1 MVTQLNFKG
10 TFFYIRGKN
19 AVADRSRCN
28 TGYGGMQMKKIRKE
42 MVYILLISLIIMSAG
57 LLFNDNVWFD
67 ETYTLALIRHD
78 VSEITDILRSDMH
91 PPLYFA
97 GLKLFCSVF
106 GYHIIVTKLFS
117 VIGFVLLLLLG
128 ILYIRKDYG
137 EQICIFYFLII
148 GAVPFSFYFSVQQR
162 CYSWS
167 MFFVTWCFLEGM
179 RLVRHRRW
187 TNAVLFAVAALGAAY
202 NHIYALIAVAGTVLC
217 LNGWIWFRQRGL
229 WRKIVVADFIMI
241 LGYLGWL
248 RILLLQTKKAAE
260 TFWQVSL
267 EKDSL
272 VVLAFT
278 VVLFTF
284 ILFCGTC
291 RFPVICGMLTI
302 LFVHVAGFGIS
313 LLVRPLYVARYA
325 SPLLGVFA
333 VTAAVA
339 IAPCKERLRSRV
351 SGYLMI
357 VLIAGYIVGAG
368 FEYNGSLRNFRQDF
382 DQEVSREGV
391 FLYNDSS
398 FGIMSYYYPENRHI
412 CTYWQPWFA
421 AFACVEYGTGD
432 DLITLIQT
440 DAPVWYVA
448 NEKTEIP
455 AWVQKWNGKKEFSF
469 RSDFNEFGVWRLQ

>member
-1 MVTQLNFKG
+1 
-10 TFFYIRGKN
+10 
-19 AVADRSRCN
+19 
-28 TGYGGMQMKKIRKE
+28 
-42 MVYILLISLIIMSAG
+42 
-57 LLFNDNVWFD
+57 
-67 ETYTLALIRHD
+67 
-78 VSEITDILRSDMH
+78 
-91 PPLYFA
+91 
-97 GLKLFCSVF
+97 
-106 GYHIIVTKLFS
+106 
-117 VIGFVLLLLLG
+117 
-128 ILYIRKDYG
+128 
-137 EQICIFYFLII
+137 
-148 GAVPFSFYFSVQQR
+148 
-162 CYSWS
+162 
-167 MFFVTWCFLEGM
+167 
-179 RLVRHRRW
+179 
-187 TNAVLFAVAALGAAY
+187 
-202 NHIYALIAVAGTVLC
+202 
-217 LNGWIWFRQRGL
+217 
-229 WRKIVVADFIMI
+229 MI

-382 DQEVSREGV
+382 DQEVSREDV
-391 FLYNDSS
+391 FCTMIPLLGSCHIIIRRT
-398 FGIMSYYYPENRHI
+398 GISVH
-412 CTYWQPWFA
+412 
-421 AFACVEYGTGD
+421 TGSRG
-432 DLITLIQT
+432 LLLLH
-440 DAPVWYVA
+440 VWS
-448 NEKTEIP
+448 TGQGMIL
-455 AWVQKWNGKKEFSF
+455 SH
-469 RSDFNEFGVWRLQ
+469 